1 MAWSHS
7 RGGGNRFDS
16 VLLNTNE
23 CRRYSVGIGRDWVA
37 CFSASFE
44 ASVCRSDAVAVWIF
58 AVVRLTLALMT
69 TGSCS

>member
-7 RGGGNRFDS
+7 RGGGNHFDS
-16 VLLNTNE
+16 ASLNTKE
-23 CRRYSVGIGRDWVA
+23 CRLYSFGIGRGWVA

-44 ASVCRSDAVAVWIF
+44 ANVCQSDAVAVWIF
-58 AVVRLTLALMT
+58 AVVRLILALMT